1 MNRRNFIKTGSGAFA
16 IAAAG
21 CAIGDAAA
29 SNRVR
34 LAIVGCHEKGRGV
47 SVLRAAMKVPGV
59 EIAYVCDVDSRAR
72 DFAADLVEK
81 TSGFRPKKEKDLR
94 SFAVSALVNTD
105 HPLPRPRCS
114 PELPAFRSASR
125 LSCLMNLEM
134 KKSVISML
142 LDFFKSK

>member
-1 MNRRNFIKTGSGAFA
+1 MNRRDFIKTGSGAFA

-34 LAIVGCHEKGRGV
+34 LAIVGCHAKGRGV
-47 SVLRAAMKVPGV
+47 AVLKAAMQVPGV

-81 TSGFRPKKEKDLR
+81 TSGFKPKKEKDLR
-94 SFAVSALVNTD
+94 KVLEDKELDGIISEIPD
-105 HPLPRPRCS
+105 HWH
-114 PELPAFRSASR
+114 A
-125 LSCLMNLEM
+125 
-134 KKSVISML
+134 
-142 LDFFKSK
+142 